1 EAGIDSY
8 ELMRIFFSD
17 EKLNISPA
25 YLLPGFAFG
34 GSCLPKDVRAINA
47 FAIEKNVEA
56 PLLKALMPSNK
67 QQIER
72 ALDWVL
78 GYGKKKIGFLGF
90 SFKAG
95 TDDLRESPYLELIE
109 RLIGKGCDIRIFDQN
124 VSLARLV
131 GANRAYLMNVIPHVT
146 DLMVGTGQDIIDH
159 AEIVVATANAPE
171 YGDVVRH
178 LRKDQILLDMAR
190 LPNAGEIAGD
200 YDGIHW

>member
-1 EAGIDSY
+1 
-8 ELMRIFFSD
+8 
-17 EKLNISPA
+17 

-47 FAIEKNVEA
+47 YAVQNDVEA
-56 PLLKALMPSNK
+56 PLLRSLMPSNK

-78 GYGKKKIGFLGF
+78 SHGKRNIGFLGF

-124 VSLARLV
+124 VSLAKLV
-131 GANRAYLMNVIPHVT
+131 GANKAYLMNAIPHVT
-146 DLMVGTGQDIIDH
+146 QLMVPTVADVVEHSDVI
-159 AEIVVATANAPE
+159 VATSRSPE
-171 YGDVVRH
+171 YETVVEK
-178 LRKDQILLDMAR
+178 LKPGQVLLDMAR
-190 LPNAGEIAGD
+190 LPNVDRIAGI
-200 YDGIHW
+200 YDGINW